1 MLSAPYAS
9 INASHYVTPSHQKSF
24 YKAAIT
30 AKTAKTAPMALKE
43 QEIMFAGLVEIVP
56 GVPGPVGDDLVAALR
71 PDVAVPAGTVIL
83 LPELPVAVAEAP
95 IIPFPAP
102 SDGVSPLPAEAADP
116 ELETSDE
123 AALADEDGAD
133 PDAAD
138 DSGVDPLPPETTGE
152 VEDDGLADEPATELA
167 VETSLQDKS

>member
-1 MLSAPYAS
+1 
-9 INASHYVTPSHQKSF
+9 
-24 YKAAIT
+24 
-30 AKTAKTAPMALKE
+30 MALKE
-43 QEIMFAGLVEIVP
+43 QERMFAALVETVP

-71 PDVAVPAGTVIL
+71 PDVAVPAGTVVL
-83 LPELPVAVAEAP
+83 LPELPVTFAEAP

-102 SDGVSPLPAEAADP
+102 SDGVSPLPEEAADP
-116 ELETSDE
+116 EPDK